1 MWPTSSTSRQVFAGE
16 FHPYTPQKT
25 NIDPPKMMVSNRNR
39 LFQGSIFR
47 YKTLVFEGVYQ
58 QVQQYLPSPFCSCWW
73 HASRNGQILQL
84 LFWQIA
90 IPWGPSYPTK
100 NQQTTCFNSIFGQSW
115 RQTCYIVTL
124 LTILHHPRELLT
136 KGCYVKQFHKQ
147 RGDSTFLGHDTS
159 NIQEKTRGRNLGWQD
174 GVRLNHYRVMNR
186 LYAAYQVVGRIMPIK
201 SVCVCLVLMCCTK
214 VNSLLKE

>member
-1 MWPTSSTSRQVFAGE
+1 MYISKCSNICPRHFALVGDMLPE
-16 FHPYTPQKT
+16 MDKSFNCFFGRSLFLGAPVIQ
-25 NIDPPKMMVSNRNR
+25 PKINRRLVSIQ
-39 LFQGSIFR
+39 F
-47 YKTLVFEGVYQ
+47 LVKVDDK
-58 QVQQYLPSPFCSCWW
+58 
-73 HASRNGQILQL
+73 R
-84 LFWQIA
+84 
-90 IPWGPSYPTK
+90 
-100 NQQTTCFNSIFGQSW
+100 
-115 RQTCYIVTL
+115 VTL
-124 LTILHHPRELLT
+124 LHFWLFCIIHRELLT